1 MSGIPPQ
8 RRLSLPPYSDHDDET
23 GLLTDNAFRAAV
35 SDCTCLAETLE
46 GRTSLAVLSIHLDRV
61 TELEQARG
69 PDILDGLVAAAAERL
84 NGCVRGSDLISRTGH
99 AHFRILLQPLH
110 SPELAASIAE
120 KICRTLS
127 IPFTVQ
133 RTRLHMSASV
143 GIGLFP
149 HDSDD
154 AGLLIERADNALKH
168 ALSLGDCFQFDDH
181 GLSTSLGQLAESDD
195 DPRDALY
202 NGEFEVYYQ
211 PQVDLQSGRVCS
223 AEALIRWHHPLR
235 GLVPPNEFIP
245 LAESTG
251 LIHELG
257 AWVLD
262 QACQQAVAW
271 QTLSDDEIAIS
282 VNVSGRQLDH
292 PDFPELVDQILE
304 RTGLPP
310 RLLQLEITESTIMR
324 RPDDVAQIL
333 HRVRKSGV
341 TIALDDFGTGHSSLA
356 YLRHFPLDTLKI
368 DRSFILDLSGPD
380 QNVVLL
386 RSIVDLAHA
395 LGLNVVAEGVETA
408 AQLAVL
414 QAHEC
419 DEIQGFLIAP
429 AVTAGEFNRRFLTQC
444 YKIPLSG
451 IIKPLKLNGIN

>member
-1 MSGIPPQ
+1 M
-8 RRLSLPPYSDHDDET
+8 PPYSNHDDET
-23 GLLTDNAFRAAV
+23 GLLNDEAFRAAV
-35 SDCTCLAETLE
+35 GDCTCLAETLE
-46 GRTSLAVLSIHLDRV
+46 GRTSLAVLSIKLDRV
-61 TELEQARG
+61 VEVEQARG
-69 PDILDGLVAAAAERL
+69 PDILDGMVQAAAERL
-84 NGCVRGSDLISRTGH
+84 NGCVRAGDLISRTGR
-99 AHFRILLQPLH
+99 AQFRILLQPLH
-110 SPELAASIAE
+110 NAELAASIAE
-120 KICRTLS
+120 KVCRTLS
-127 IPFTVQ
+127 LPYTVQ

-149 HDSDD
+149 HDSDNVD
-154 AGLLIERADNALKH
+154 RLIERADHALKH
-168 ALSLGDCFQFDDH
+168 ALVLGDSFQFDDQS
-181 GLSTSLGQLAESDD
+181 LSASLGQLTENDD

-211 PQVDLQSGRVCS
+211 PRVDLLNNKVCS
-223 AEALIRWHHPLR
+223 AEALIRWHHPIR

-262 QACQQAVAW
+262 QACQQALAW
-271 QTLSDDEIAIS
+271 QTLGNDAIAIS

-292 PDFPELVDQILE
+292 PDFPEMVDRILE

-310 RLLQLEITESTIMR
+310 NMLELEITESTIMR
-324 RPDDVAQIL
+324 RPDDVAHIL
-333 HRVRKSGV
+333 HRIRRSGV

-395 LGLNVVAEGVETA
+395 LGLHVVAEGVETE
-408 AQLAVL
+408 AQLAIL
-414 QAHEC
+414 RAHQC
-419 DEIQGFLIAP
+419 DEIQGFLISP
-429 AVTAGEFNRRFLTQC
+429 AVPAGEFSRRFLTQD
-444 YKIPLSG
+444 YRVPLSG
-451 IIKPLKLNGIN
+451 IIKPLKLNGIH